1 MFSENRGQRLRL
13 SSDQH
18 FFFARDRSGVIKNS
32 HLTPNRLMFKEGPS
46 GELNKPDVA
55 TRERVATSRVTRV

>member
-1 MFSENRGQRLRL
+1 MFTENRGQRLWL

-32 HLTPNRLMFKEGPS
+32 HFTPNRLMFKEGPS
-46 GELNKPDVA
+46 GELNKPLT
-55 TRERVATSRVTRV
+55 TRERVATSRVTRM

>member
-1 MFSENRGQRLRL
+1 MFTENRGQRLWL

-18 FFFARDRSGVIKNS
+18 FFFAKDRSGVIKNS

-46 GELNKPDVA
+46 GKLNKPLT